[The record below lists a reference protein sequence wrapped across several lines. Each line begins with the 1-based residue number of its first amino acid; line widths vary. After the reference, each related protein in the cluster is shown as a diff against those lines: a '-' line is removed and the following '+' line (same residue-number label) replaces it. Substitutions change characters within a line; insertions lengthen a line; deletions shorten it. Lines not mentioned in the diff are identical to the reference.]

1 MKLVVNGHNA
11 LLILFVCF
19 ISSILLV
26 WLMKKVAIYLG
37 VYDVPNERK
46 IQKTPVPL
54 LGGVGIFL
62 TFLLGYILFGT
73 PSDIMSSILIA
84 SFLILLLGIF
94 DDIKPIP
101 AKYKFVVHLLIASI
115 IVFYGNLRL
124 DNASLFGLNIKFGIA
139 SPLVTILLVVGIIN
153 AINLIDGLDGLS
165 GGIASIYFL
174 TTAVLGFI
182 LNRFGGL
189 DITISIIML
198 GATLGYLV
206 HNFPPAKVYMGDAGS
221 TFIGLMISIIML
233 IGFKTLTLTSL
244 IIPSLLLAIPI
255 LDTLFAIIRRK
266 LKHKPA
272 MQPDKEHL
280 HHQLL
285 KMNLS
290 KTKTLLII
298 YSINAL
304 FSITSI
310 FYAIGYQYEMIVC
323 YVVLL
328 FLVLFLI
335 LKTNIIFERK
345 K

>member
-1 MKLVVNGHNA
+1 MKLIVNNHNA
-11 LLILFVCF
+11 LLILAVCF
-19 ISSILLV
+19 VSSTFLV
-26 WLMKKVAIYLG
+26 WLMKKVAIYMG

-46 IQKTPVPL
+46 IQKSPVPL

-62 TFLLGYILFGT
+62 TFLLGYILFGIKN
-73 PSDIMSSILIA
+73 DIMLSILIA

-101 AKYKFVVHLLIASI
+101 AKYKFIVHILIASI
-115 IVFYGNLRL
+115 IVFYGNLKL
-124 DNASLFGLNIKFGIA
+124 DYTTFLGLNINFGVFAPYI
-139 SPLVTILLVVGIIN
+139 TILLIVGIIN

-182 LNRFGGL
+182 LNKFGGL
-189 DITISIIML
+189 DIIISIIML

-206 HNFPPAKVYMGDAGS
+206 HNFPPAKIYMGDAGS
-221 TFIGLMISIIML
+221 TFIGLMISVIML

-266 LKHKPA
+266 LKHKSA
-272 MQPDKEHL
+272 MEPDKEHL

-285 KMNLS
+285 KMHLS
-290 KTKTLLII
+290 KTKTVLII
-298 YSINAL
+298 YAINIL

-310 FYAIGYQYEMIVC
+310 FYALGYQYEMIVC
-323 YVVLL
+323 YIILL
-328 FLVLFLI
+328 FLVLFII
-335 LKTNIIFERK
+335 LKTNIIFDRK

>member
-1 MKLVVNGHNA
+1 MLEVSGHNA
-11 LLILFVCF
+11 FLVLGVCF
-19 ISSILLV
+19 VTSVLLV
-26 WLMKKVAIYLG
+26 WLMRKVAMYLG
-37 VYDVPNERK
+37 VYDIPNERK
-46 IQKTPVPL
+46 VHKTPVPL

-62 TFLLGYILFGT
+62 TFLFGYILFGE
-73 PSDIMSSILIA
+73 PSDIMSSILIS

-101 AKYKFVVHLLIASI
+101 AKYKLVVHILIAAVV
-115 IVFYGNLRL
+115 VFYGGLKL
-124 DNASLFGLNIKFGIA
+124 DELSFLGIHIKLGIFA
-139 SPLVTILLVVGIIN
+139 PFVTVLMIVGIIN

-165 GGIASIYFL
+165 SGIASIYFL
-174 TTAVLGFI
+174 TTAIIGFI
-182 LNRFGGL
+182 LNKFGGL

-206 HNFPPAKVYMGDAGS
+206 HNFPPAKIYMGDAGS
-221 TFIGLMISIIML
+221 TFIGLIISIIIL
-233 IGFKTLTLTSL
+233 IGFRTLTLTSL

-266 LKHKPA
+266 LKHQPA

-285 KMNLS
+285 KMHFS
-290 KTKTLLII
+290 KVKTILII
-298 YSINAL
+298 YLINAI
-304 FSITSI
+304 FSVTSI
-310 FYAIGYQYEMIVC
+310 FYAIGYEYEMIVC
-323 YVVLL
+323 YIVLL
-328 FLVLFLI
+328 FLVIFVI